1 MNSTRYIFARLASS
15 FGLHLKNKRLSEAA
29 DEAHLLRQAEEI
41 LGEEIWEKTE
51 DIEAINVE
59 YWNLRKHQLAM
70 NKLEGQIEGA
80 NEVLE
85 ASHEQR
91 NTILQDTSHASNP
104 LEKTRDELLEKSEK
118 LISERDS
125 ILSQAKQLK
134 RHFEAST
141 TKVTVLTSQEEQE
154 PGSVDQELIKKER
167 EKLTA
172 FKKNFIELKKEREKL
187 GIEITAMDQR
197 INDIEEELNQDLK
210 RHRDKAASAYQNI
223 GEATRKQSKLRAEVG
238 VNEQEMSLYFSE
250 IGCYVSKQVGHDALC
265 TEICKDHA
273 GLISQIQS
281 LRNSIELNHR
291 LAAKAGS

>member
-70 NKLEGQIEGA
+70 NKLEGQIEG
-80 NEVLE
+80 
-85 ASHEQR
+85 
-91 NTILQDTSHASNP
+91 
-104 LEKTRDELLEKSEK
+104 
-118 LISERDS
+118 ERDS

-167 EKLTA
+167 EKLAA

-197 INDIEEELNQDLK
+197 INSIEEELTQDLK

-223 GEATRKQSKLRAEVG
+223 GEATRNQSKLRAEVG

-273 GLISQIQS
+273 GLISP
-281 LRNSIELNHR
+281 
-291 LAAKAGS
+291 